1 MIPEPIPFLAN
12 IALVAHADG
21 KLSASELGQLEA
33 IRTEL
38 KLKKGDYNKA
48 LEAVGREVYDLTP
61 VGTFGD
67 QVKNLELMLR
77 VAYAD
82 DDLDSAES
90 ELISAFAGK
99 IGVTQEQLDRLA
111 SEVVSNLSSQGKVC
125 PSCGAEANADSKF
138 CGKCGTSLEAENAAV
153 QVEFEIP
160 AVGISIEFADS
171 TAASFSKALAIAKES
186 GDYQSCQ
193 KLKKTWHL
201 ANYPSGSLIDAL
213 SLAESL
219 SGIRNKRVYQDG
231 AEKPWDEIFG
241 FAWCASQ
248 RNTAYRPIEYCFGK
262 DENRLNPWGCKQA
275 RMDWTD
281 WADWFSYGA
290 WEKSGMLGSKVVWR
304 FNKDRIRHEL
314 ATNLY
319 RFRFC
324 PHLVPNLAEAVIR
337 HLPDTVA
344 PDKDQNWSFNR
355 HYEEAPGA
363 IKIVEREGS
372 GAYQFTNEYW
382 SDGVRP
388 SGLRVLA
395 DILTKAFAELGVS
408 GVSAQALISKGH
420 GSSGPPP
427 LPR

>member
-1 MIPEPIPFLAN
+1 MISEPIPFLAN

-21 KLSASELGQLEA
+21 KLSASELGQLEV

-38 KLKKGDYNKA
+38 KLRKGDYNKA
-48 LEAVGREVYDLTP
+48 VALVGKDAHELTP

-82 DDLDSAES
+82 DDLDSS
-90 ELISAFAGK
+90 ETELLTTFAHT
-99 IGVTQEQLDRLA
+99 IGVTQEQMDRVA
-111 SEVVSNLSSQGKVC
+111 SEVLNNLSKQAKVC
-125 PSCGAEANADSKF
+125 PSCGADAEADSKF
-138 CGKCGTSLEAENAAV
+138 CPKCGASLEAEDEAV

-160 AVGISIEFADS
+160 GTGISIEFADS
-171 TAASFSKALAIAKES
+171 TSASFPKALEIAKES
-186 GDYQSCQ
+186 GAYQTCQ

-201 ANYPSGSLIDAL
+201 ATYSSGNLIDAL
-213 SLAESL
+213 PLAEAL
-219 SGIRNKRVYQDG
+219 SGIRNRRVFQDG
-231 AEKPWDEIFG
+231 DEKPWDEIFG
-241 FAWCASQ
+241 FAWCAAQ

-281 WADWFSYGA
+281 WASWFSYGA
-290 WEKSGMLGSKVVWR
+290 WEKAGMMSSKVVWR

-314 ATNLY
+314 ATHLY

-324 PHLVPNLAEAVIR
+324 PHLVPNLAEAVIK

-344 PDKDQNWSFNR
+344 PDKDQDWSFN
-355 HYEEAPGA
+355 HQYEEVPGA
-363 IKIVEREGS
+363 IKVVEREGR
-372 GAYQFTNEYW
+372 GDYQFTNEYW

-388 SGLRVLA
+388 NGLRVFAHILSKALA
-395 DILTKAFAELGVS
+395 EVGATE
-408 GVSAQALISKGH
+408 VSAQALTSKSA
-420 GSSGPPP
+420 SSAGPPP